1 MSYKNFK
8 TWALA
13 SSLLAG
19 LGAAS
24 APALAQEDTDGAQ
37 QDVIQV
43 TGTRIQRGNMT
54 EATPVNTFNAEQF
67 ELSGAVNTAELLRTL
82 PAVGVSTLT
91 STNSNFTVASSGVN
105 TIELRNLTEDRTLV
119 LMNGRRFVAGLP
131 GSNNVDFNSIP
142 TELIERV
149 DVVTGGASAVYGSD
163 ALAGVVNVILKDD
176 FEGIVASTQ
185 AGISDEGDDE
195 TYRASLTMGSM
206 FDQGRGNAVVSST
219 WSRENGVYARD
230 REGLDRDGLSRAFFD
245 PTVENWQE
253 DVIPFYSSFS
263 ERGRI
268 RIPGLSANGNPTDAA
283 NLVFDETTGQVRPFT
298 SANADGSALDGF
310 NRQAYRAI
318 AVPTERFTF
327 SSLVNYEVNEK
338 MNFFF
343 EGTYAS
349 TETQSSL
356 EPFALSSEDVYG
368 DNLAQFVD
376 EDNDGVFERSRY
388 GISILNP
395 YVPLAMR
402 DAARAASDFNNDG
415 IQDIADED
423 LVVGFVRR
431 MTEVG
436 QRSSQNTRQT
446 ARIVVGLEGDLTDNW
461 SYEVSANVGR
471 TTQSQRSTGQVNVL
485 NLRQALNAT
494 EVNGQIVCADDIARA
509 QGCVPVNVFGMG
521 SISPE
526 AAAYINAP
534 SSRQAEITQQVY
546 SGFLTGDVGFASPFA
561 EENVQVVVGAEYRS
575 EESESIPD
583 ALSQSGQ
590 NGGNVSPA
598 VLGDFQVAEIFAE
611 AEIPLVQGRQYVED
625 LRVNLSARA
634 SDYTTVGQTFAWAAN
649 LQYTPVDMLR
659 FRAQYSESVRAPNI
673 GELFQPP
680 SETFEGGDDVC
691 AGLTLSGSDP
701 AFFNSADDAT
711 SGVDAGT
718 VNSSIAQAC
727 IADPAVAARVS
738 RDGFYIPT
746 QGEIQGIAGFNG
758 GNPNL
763 GEETATSIT
772 LGAVFSPD
780 FGNMW
785 IDNFALSVDYF
796 NIEIEDAIA
805 GIARQTSINQCYDN
819 GTGVYDASSVFCSNI
834 VRFNS
839 GPSVGAIQELNALQQ
854 NLATIETAGVDVQAS
869 YFLGLNDVFTD
880 TSWAL
885 GDLNF
890 TLTYGYLEKWEQEAF
905 PGADVIDFADTA
917 GLFEHEVLFS
927 TVYRNGPLTVAYD
940 MNWMPETRLEATGD
954 LAEAMVPSATFQDVQ
969 VRWAFENQLELV
981 FGVDNITDEF
991 IKYGQGFDSTGTGTD
1006 GAIYDAIGRRWYVG
1020 ARKTF

>member
-1 MSYKNFK
+1 MSYKNLK

-19 LGAAS
+19 LGAVS
-24 APALAQEDTDGAQ
+24 APALAQEEGADAQ
-37 QDVIQV
+37 QDIIQV

-54 EATPVNTFNAEQF
+54 EATPVNTFNSEQF

-82 PAVGVSTLT
+82 PAVGVSSLT

-131 GSNNVDFNSIP
+131 GTNNVDFNSIP
-142 TELIERV
+142 TELIDRV

-176 FEGIVASTQ
+176 FEGVVASTQ

-206 FDQGRGNAVVSST
+206 FDQGRGNAVVSTT

-230 REGLDRDGLSRAFFD
+230 REGLDRDGLSRAYFD

-253 DVIPFYSSFS
+253 DVIPYYSSYS

-268 RIPGLSANGNPTDAA
+268 LIPGLSAGGTPTNAA

-298 SANADGSALDGF
+298 SANPDGSALDGF

-349 TETQSSL
+349 TETTSSL
-356 EPFALSSEDVYG
+356 EPFALASDDVFG
-368 DNLAQFVD
+368 DNAAQFVD
-376 EDNDGVFERSRY
+376 VDGDGVYDRSTN

-402 DAARAASDFNNDG
+402 QAARDAADFDGDG
-415 IQDIADED
+415 IQDVADED

-436 QRSSQNTRQT
+436 QRASANTRQT
-446 ARIVVGLEGDLTDNW
+446 ARIVFGLEGDLTDNW
-461 SYEVSANVGR
+461 SYEVSANLGR
-471 TTQSQRSTGQVNVL
+471 TTQSQRSSGQVNVL

-494 EVNGQIVCADDIARA
+494 TLNGEIVCADEIARA
-509 QGCVPVNVFGMG
+509 QGCVPVNIFGKG

-546 SGFLTGDVGFASPFA
+546 SGFLSGDLGFASPFA

-575 EESESIPD
+575 EESESVPD
-583 ALSQSGQ
+583 ALSQSGL

-598 VLGDFQVAEIFAE
+598 VYGDFQVAELFAE

-625 LRVNLSARA
+625 LRLNLSARA

-649 LQYTPVDMLR
+649 VQYTPIDMLR

-680 SETFEGGDDVC
+680 SETFEGADDVC

-701 AFFNSADDAT
+701 AFFNAADDAT
-711 SGVDAGT
+711 SGVDSST
-718 VNSSIAQAC
+718 VNSSLAQAC
-727 IADPAVAARVS
+727 FADPSVAARVD

-763 GEETATSIT
+763 SEETATSIT
-772 LGAVFSPD
+772 LGAVFSPE
-780 FGNMW
+780 FGNQW
-785 IDNFALSVDYF
+785 IDNFALSVDYY

-805 GIARQTSINQCYDN
+805 GIARQTSVNQCYDN
-819 GTGVYDASSVFCSNI
+819 GTGAYNANSVFCSNI
-834 VRFNS
+834 VRYNS
-839 GPSVGAIQELNALQQ
+839 GPSIGAIKELNALQQ
-854 NLATIETAGVDVQAS
+854 NLATIETAGIDVQAS
-869 YFLGLNDVFTD
+869 YFLGLNDVFTNS
-880 TSWAL
+880 SWGL

-890 TLTYGYLEKWEQEAF
+890 TLTYGYLEKWEQQAF
-905 PGADVIDFADTA
+905 PGAEVIDYSDTA

-981 FGVDNITDEF
+981 FGVDNLTDEF

>member
-24 APALAQEDTDGAQ
+24 APALAQEDADGAQ

-195 TYRASLTMGSM
+195 TYRASLTMGSL
-206 FDQGRGNAVVSST
+206 FDQGRGSAVVSST

-376 EDNDGVFERSRY
+376 EDNDGVYERSRY

-446 ARIVVGLEGDLTDNW
+446 ARIVVGLDGDLTDNW

-471 TTQSQRSTGQVNVL
+471 TTQSQRSTGQINVL

-509 QGCVPVNVFGMG
+509 QGCVPVNVFGQG
-521 SISPE
+521 SITPD

-534 SSRQAEITQQVY
+534 SSRQAEVTQMVY

-561 EENVQVVVGAEYRS
+561 EENVQVVIGAEYRS

-763 GEETATSIT
+763 SEETATSIT

-819 GTGVYDASSVFCSNI
+819 GSGVYDASSVFCSNI

-905 PGADVIDFADTA
+905 PGAEVIDFADTA

-940 MNWMPETRLEATGD
+940 MNWMPETRLEATGA
-954 LAEAMVPSATFQDVQ
+954 LSEAIVPSATFQDVQ
-969 VRWAFENQLELV
+969 VRWAFENELELV
-981 FGVDNITDEF
+981 FGVDNVTDEF

>member
-24 APALAQEDTDGAQ
+24 APALAQEDAEGAQ

-82 PAVGVSTLT
+82 PAVGVSSLT

-131 GSNNVDFNSIP
+131 GTNNVDFNSIP

-268 RIPGLSANGNPTDAA
+268 RIPGLSAGGAPTDVA

-298 SANADGSALDGF
+298 SANADGSPLDGF

-349 TETQSSL
+349 TETRSSL
-356 EPFALSSEDVYG
+356 EPFALSSDDVFG
-368 DNLAQFVD
+368 DNAAQFVD
-376 EDNDGVFERSRY
+376 DNNDGVYDRSRY

-402 DAARAASDFNNDG
+402 DAARAAADFNNDG

-494 EVNGQIVCADDIARA
+494 EVGGQIVCADDIARA
-509 QGCVPVNVFGMG
+509 QGCVPVNIFGQG
-521 SISPE
+521 SITPE

-561 EENVQVVVGAEYRS
+561 EENVQIVVGAEYRS
-575 EESESIPD
+575 EESESVPD

-598 VLGDFQVAEIFAE
+598 VFGDFQVAELFAE

-625 LRVNLSARA
+625 LRLNLSARA

-711 SGVDAGT
+711 SGIDTGT

-727 IADPAVAARVS
+727 FADPAVAARVS

-763 GEETATSIT
+763 SEETATSIT

-785 IDNFALSVDYF
+785 VDNFALSVDYF
-796 NIEIEDAIA
+796 NIEIEDAIS

-819 GTGVYDASSVFCSNI
+819 GTGVYNASSVFCSNI

-839 GPSVGAIQELNALQQ
+839 GPSVGAINELNALQQ
-854 NLATIETAGVDVQAS
+854 NL
-869 YFLGLNDVFTD
+869 
-880 TSWAL
+880 
-885 GDLNF
+885 
-890 TLTYGYLEKWEQEAF
+890 
-905 PGADVIDFADTA
+905 
-917 GLFEHEVLFS
+917 
-927 TVYRNGPLTVAYD
+927 
-940 MNWMPETRLEATGD
+940 
-954 LAEAMVPSATFQDVQ
+954 
-969 VRWAFENQLELV
+969 
-981 FGVDNITDEF
+981 
-991 IKYGQGFDSTGTGTD
+991 
-1006 GAIYDAIGRRWYVG
+1006 
-1020 ARKTF
+1020 